1 MRGQPGFFD
10 VDDRLKRLSDLG
22 DQLEAFRSVIDFEI
36 FRPALVEA
44 LDYSDGAQGGRP
56 PFDPVLMF
64 KILVIQ
70 AANNLSDERAEFLIN
85 DRLSFMRFLGLGLT
99 DRIPDA
105 RTIWLFRE
113 KLTRAGVIQALF
125 DRLDDALRAS
135 GYIAMSGQIVDASLI
150 SAPKQRNTR
159 EENHTIKAGG
169 IPEDW
174 ATKPAKVRHKDRDAR
189 WTVKFTKA
197 KTRADGTTPPVD
209 IAIPTFGY
217 QNHVSID
224 HGYGLIRKWLAT
236 DAASYEGAR
245 LRDGLLDKTNTAS
258 AVWADTAYRSAKNEA
273 FLRDNGF
280 VSRIHRKK
288 PKGKPMPE
296 RTRKANAL
304 KSVVRSRVE
313 HVFAVQKDRM
323 DLFIRTVGIARATT
337 KIGMAN
343 IVYNI
348 KRLLTLRRKAPATP

>member
-1 MRGQPGFFD
+1 M
-10 VDDRLKRLSDLG
+10 
-22 DQLEAFRSVIDFEI
+22 
-36 FRPALVEA
+36 
-44 LDYSDGAQGGRP
+44 
-56 PFDPVLMF
+56 MF

-85 DRLSFMRFLGLGLT
+85 DRLSFMRFLGLRLS

-113 KLTRAGVIQALF
+113 KLTKAGAIQALF
-125 DRLDDALRAS
+125 DRFDAALRAA

-150 SAPKQRNTR
+150 AAPKQRNTR
-159 EENHTIKAGG
+159 EENQTIKEGR

-174 ATKPAKVRHKDRDAR
+174 KAKPAKVRHKDRDAR
-189 WTVKFTKA
+189 WTIKFTKA

-224 HGYGLIRKWLAT
+224 HGFGLIRKWLAT

-245 LRDGLLDKTNTAS
+245 LREGLLDKANTAS

-296 RTRKANAL
+296 RTRKANAV
-304 KSVVRSRVE
+304 KSTIRSHVE

-323 DLFIRTVGIARATT
+323 DLFIRTIGLARATT

-348 KRLLTLRRKAPATP
+348 KRLLTLRKTATALA